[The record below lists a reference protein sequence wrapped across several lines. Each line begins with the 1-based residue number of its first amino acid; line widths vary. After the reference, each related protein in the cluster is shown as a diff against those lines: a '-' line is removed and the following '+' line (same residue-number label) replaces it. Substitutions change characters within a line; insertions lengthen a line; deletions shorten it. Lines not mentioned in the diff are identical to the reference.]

1 MFAQVVEERET
12 LATDVPAALRE
23 RFGLRLAFVSAQGM
37 LVWRSRAPRD
47 VTPSELAE
55 ISRLR
60 LGEVWD
66 LRTADERAQA
76 PGALVP
82 GVPVRTVEGR
92 LYPPNPERARRE
104 VREARAG
111 QVAAVPSDDAR
122 SDGGDPGQD
131 IPGAPGKAGAVLA
144 RQLDGGRAGR
154 RAPGER
160 MQVIYRGMA
169 ESAEKFAPVVRAL
182 ALAPAPALVF
192 CTSGKDRTGVA
203 CYCAQRAMGVSHAEA
218 LAGYLA
224 TNEANAQVNAAD
236 LAALRSRGVPAW
248 RLEVAR
254 SLFEARPEY
263 LETFVAGVAQT
274 YGSFEAYLE
283 RCLRG

>member
-1 MFAQVVEERET
+1 MLAQVVGERET
-12 LATDVPAALRE
+12 LATDALDTLRE
-23 RFGLRLAFVSAQGM
+23 RFGMRLAFASAQGM
-37 LVWRSRAPRD
+37 PAWRSRAPRD
-47 VTPSELAE
+47 VTPSELAD

-111 QVAAVPSDDAR
+111 KDVPSDDAHF
-122 SDGGDPGQD
+122 DGGDPGQD

-203 CYCAQRAMGVSHAEA
+203 CYCAQRALGASHTEA

-224 TNEANAQVNAAD
+224 TNEVNAQVNAAD

-263 LETFVAGVAQT
+263 LETFVTGVTQA

>member
-1 MFAQVVEERET
+1 MLAQVVGEREPFT
-12 LATDVPAALRE
+12 AEVSPALGE
-23 RFGLRLAFVSAQGM
+23 RFGMRLAFVSAQGAP
-37 LVWRSRAPRD
+37 VWRSRAPHD
-47 VTPSELAE
+47 MTSAELAALAC
-55 ISRLR
+55 LR

-66 LRTADERAQA
+66 LRTSDERAQA

-82 GVPVRTVEGR
+82 GVPVRTVAGR

-104 VREARAG
+104 VREAHAE
-111 QVAAVPSDDAR
+111 QPITATSDDAR

-131 IPGAPGKAGAVLA
+131 IPGAPGRAGAVLA
-144 RQLDGGRAGR
+144 RQLDGGRTGR

-169 ESAEKFAPVVRAL
+169 ENAEKFAPIVRAL

-203 CYCAQRAMGVSHAEA
+203 CYCAQRALGASHAEA
-218 LAGYLA
+218 LAGYLT
-224 TNEANAQVNAAD
+224 TNEVNAQVNAAD
-236 LAALRSRGVPAW
+236 LAALRSRGVPEW

-263 LETFVAGVAQT
+263 LETFVSGVAKA